1 RHAAGHGAA
10 SRPEG
15 GRRPLSDDDPG
26 AGGQG
31 ERAAGRHG
39 QPRRGAGVMAD
50 DDIVEIDVCGLQP
63 PEPLERVLEAL
74 SRLRPGQRLRMLI
87 DREPR
92 PLYGI
97 LERNGYAYEAT
108 LRDDYIYDILIRTR
122 E

>member
-1 RHAAGHGAA
+1 
-10 SRPEG
+10 
-15 GRRPLSDDDPG
+15 
-26 AGGQG
+26 
-31 ERAAGRHG
+31 
-39 QPRRGAGVMAD
+39 MAD